1 MEPRVKKRKPLKPAE
16 ALLEAHVA
24 FTLEE
29 LTGPGLPALIE
40 SALDGIIEDAAGITL
55 EQAVTRQMIKAT
67 ARTYAVEL
75 DLKGGIP
82 ELIGEVARA
91 LHGHP
96 VHARTRL
103 SDLMPDRRF
112 RELLDHALAL
122 KPLRAR
128 LVRAAIRSP
137 LYESF
142 ASELLYNGIR
152 EYLADHPITRG
163 IPGARSAMKLGKA
176 VMSRATAGFDGA
188 IEEGIKRQIG
198 RSIASISERTAQ
210 PLIDGEHD
218 EALREV
224 AIESWLQVRQTG
236 LRDLVGELSALEV
249 EELFV
254 TLYETW
260 RELRGT
266 AFIGEMIDAGIDRF
280 FDKYGSASLAELLED
295 LGITR
300 PLMLAEAMRF
310 GPHVIGAMQRQGILE
325 SSVRRLLERFYRSG
339 QVEEVLAKF

>member
-1 MEPRVKKRKPLKPAE
+1 MKRKPRGPAE
-16 ALLEAHVA
+16 ALLKAHVA
-24 FTLEE
+24 FMLEE
-29 LTGPGLPALIE
+29 LTGPGLKALIE
-40 SALDGIIEDAAGITL
+40 SVLDGLLEDADRITL
-55 EQAVTRQMIKAT
+55 EQAVTRDMIKAT
-67 ARTYAVEL
+67 ARTYAIEL

-96 VHARTRL
+96 VHGRTRL
-103 SDLMPDRRF
+103 ADLMPDRRF

-122 KPLRAR
+122 KSVRAR
-128 LVRAAIRSP
+128 IVHGVIRSP

-152 EYLADHPITRG
+152 EYLGSNPIARG

-176 VMSRATAGFDGA
+176 VMSRATAGFDGV
-188 IEEGIKRQIG
+188 IEDGIKRHIG
-198 RSIASISERTAQ
+198 RTVASISERTAR

-218 EALREV
+218 EGLREV
-224 AIESWLQVRQTG
+224 AIESWLQVRHTRLG
-236 LRDLVGELSALEV
+236 DVVGNLSPIEV

-266 AFIGEMIDAGIDRF
+266 GFIGEMIEAGIDTF
-280 FDKYGSASLAELLED
+280 FDKYGAASLAELLED

-310 GPHVIGAMQRQGILE
+310 GPHVIGALQEQGLLE
-325 SSVRRLLERFYRSG
+325 GSIRRLLERFYRSG
-339 QVEEVLAKF
+339 RVEAVLEKL